1 MATGLNSK
9 LFQEAKK
16 YLVGGV
22 NSPVRSFR
30 VVGGAPLF
38 VNRGRGARIYT
49 CEGRQYLDYCMSWG
63 ALILGHAHPQIRLV
77 AKKAIDKGSS
87 FGTASKQETI
97 LAKLI
102 CQAIPSIERVRL
114 TNSGTEAVMSALRLA
129 RAYTGRRKII
139 RFKGAYH
146 GHADSLLDC
155 KGIPQDFTKHTLVCP
170 YNDIENLESLVR
182 KYKDDMAAVIV
193 EPIAGNMGVVLPKD
207 GFLAGLREITSR
219 YKAILIFDEVI
230 TGFRLIYGGAQKLYA
245 IKPDL
250 TCLGKIIG
258 GGFPCGA
265 FGGKKDIMRL
275 LAPEGFVYQA
285 GTFSGNSVSVSAG
298 ITALTILSRG
308 SYYQKL
314 EKLTQYLC
322 RGIARLAGEYKV
334 ALKINSAGSMFTLFF
349 TGEKVVD
356 YDSAS
361 SQDVKLFKRFYH
373 GLLQRGVYL
382 SPSGLEANFI
392 SIAHTL
398 NDIDF
403 TLDSIKEVFKKIGAK

>member
-1 MATGLNSK
+1 MAPGLNSK

-30 VVGGAPLF
+30 AVGGTPLF
-38 VNRGRGARIYT
+38 VNRGHGAKFYT
-49 CEGRQYLDYCMSWG
+49 CEGRQYIDYCMSWG
-63 ALILGHAHPQIRLV
+63 ALILGHAHPEIRLA
-77 AKKAIDKGSS
+77 AKKAIDNGSS
-87 FGTASKQETI
+87 FGTASKEETI
-97 LAKLI
+97 LARLI
-102 CQAIPSIERVRL
+102 CQAIPSIEKIRL

-139 RFKGAYH
+139 KFKGSYH

-170 YNDIENLESLVR
+170 YNDIEKPESLLR
-182 KYKDDMAAVIV
+182 KHKDDIAALIV
-193 EPIAGNMGVVLPKD
+193 EPVAGNMGVVLPKE
-207 GFLAGLREITSR
+207 GFLEGLREITLR

-230 TGFRLIYGGAQKLYA
+230 TGFRLTHGGAQKLYS
-245 IKPDL
+245 IEPDL

-258 GGFPCGA
+258 AGFPCGA

-275 LAPEGFVYQA
+275 IAPEGFVYQA
-285 GTFSGNSVSVSAG
+285 GTFSGNPVSVSAG
-298 ITALTILSRG
+298 IAALTILSKG
-308 SYYQKL
+308 SHYQKL
-314 EKLTQYLC
+314 EKLTQYLS
-322 RGIARLAGEYKV
+322 RGVAKLADEHKI
-334 ALKINSAGSMFTLFF
+334 ALKVNSIGSMFTLFF
-349 TGEKVVD
+349 TGKDVVD
-356 YDSAS
+356 YIGAC
-361 SQDVKLFKRFYH
+361 SQDANLFKRFYH

-382 SPSGLEANFI
+382 SPSGFETNFV

-403 TLDSIKEVFKKIGAK
+403 TLDSIKKVFREISAK